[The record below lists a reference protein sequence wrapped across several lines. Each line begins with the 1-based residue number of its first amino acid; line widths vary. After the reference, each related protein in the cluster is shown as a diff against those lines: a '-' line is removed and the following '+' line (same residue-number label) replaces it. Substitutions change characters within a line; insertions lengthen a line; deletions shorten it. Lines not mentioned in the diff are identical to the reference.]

1 MKVTDICST
10 TTPYVQAKG
19 TQTKSASTTPV
30 AQSTNVKT
38 TQLSASNTIK
48 TNASNTIKTNST
60 ISTNSASTTPS
71 VKCSSATIT
80 ATSSTTISYNGPS
93 TTVKTTV
100 QGSNASASPKT
111 TTGSNA
117 SATIKATTGSN
128 ASTTIKATTKSNPS
142 ATVKAASGNN
152 ASATTKTTA
161 GSSTSST
168 TKNASATPTAS
179 TTPYAYLAHM
189 GGEAKYQVASILKKL
204 ELYNGNLENNK
215 ADDKEL
221 DIALKKFRDEF
232 RVKTTSLYSEEMV
245 EAIKKVGSSLTKL
258 STVKSQL
265 AELDFYDQNGKEK
278 IDPLDITG
286 KNITNNYVE
295 GLRNFSRLYNVEFS
309 SENIDKVLGKLK
321 DVNDMY
327 HQVVNQAVEKK
338 VDSETVVPEQSKSF
352 GKMWTFF
359 KLGMG
364 VSDKVAAALMGNS
377 FAESRLN
384 EGQVQSTAKDLDNYQ
399 YQLNDGIGYGL
410 FQWTF
415 PSRKNSLIE
424 IAKSMN
430 MGINNI
436 NAQLETLKNEVLYSN
451 DHKDMWIEMNNV
463 DDCNTATKIF
473 FDVFELV
480 KDSSLDRR
488 IRAANDILKI
498 MS

>member
-19 TQTKSASTTPV
+19 TQTKSASTTP
-30 AQSTNVKT
+30 AVKSANAKT
-38 TQLSASNTIK
+38 AQLSASNTIK
-48 TNASNTIKTNST
+48 ANASNTIKTNST

-71 VKCSSATIT
+71 LKCSSATIT
-80 ATSSTTISYNGPS
+80 ATSSTTISYKGPS
-93 TTVKTTV
+93 TTVKAIG
-100 QGSNASASPKT
+100 QGGNASASPKT

-117 SATIKATTGSN
+117 SAT
-128 ASTTIKATTKSNPS
+128 
-142 ATVKAASGNN
+142 
-152 ASATTKTTA
+152 TKT
-161 GSSTSST
+161 
-168 TKNASATPTAS
+168 TAS
-179 TTPYAYLAHM
+179 TTPYAYLGHM
-189 GGEAKYQVASILKKL
+189 GGEAKYQAASILKKL

-221 DIALKKFRDEF
+221 GIALKKFRDEF
-232 RVKTTSLYSEEMV
+232 KVKTTSLYSEEMV

-321 DVNDMY
+321 QVNDMY
-327 HQVVNQAVEKK
+327 HKVADKLVEKE
-338 VDSETVVPEQSKSF
+338 VNSENIKKEQKKTF

-377 FAESRLN
+377 FAESRLY
-384 EGQVQSTAKDLDNYQ
+384 EDQVQSTAKDPDNYQ

-410 FQWTF
+410 FQWTY
-415 PSRKNSLIE
+415 PVE
-424 IAKSMN
+424 
-430 MGINNI
+430 
-436 NAQLETLKNEVLYSN
+436 
-451 DHKDMWIEMNNV
+451 
-463 DDCNTATKIF
+463 KI
-473 FDVFELV
+473 V
-480 KDSSLDRR
+480 
-488 IRAANDILKI
+488 
-498 MS
+498 

>member
-19 TQTKSASTTPV
+19 TQTKSASTTP
-30 AQSTNVKT
+30 AVKSANAKT
-38 TQLSASNTIK
+38 AQLSASNTIKANASNTIK
-48 TNASNTIKTNST
+48 TNASNTTKTTKTNLT
-60 ISTNSASTTPS
+60 ISTNLASTKPS
-71 VKCSSATIT
+71 LKCSSATIT
-80 ATSSTTISYNGPS
+80 ATSSTTISYKGPS
-93 TTVKTTV
+93 TTVKAIG
-100 QGSNASASPKT
+100 QGVNASASPKT

-117 SATIKATTGSN
+117 SAT
-128 ASTTIKATTKSNPS
+128 
-142 ATVKAASGNN
+142 
-152 ASATTKTTA
+152 TKT
-161 GSSTSST
+161 
-168 TKNASATPTAS
+168 TAS
-179 TTPYAYLAHM
+179 TTPYAYLGHM
-189 GGEAKYQVASILKKL
+189 GGEAKYQAASILKKL

-221 DIALKKFRDEF
+221 GIALKKFRDEF
-232 RVKTTSLYSEEMV
+232 KVKTTSLYSEEMV

-321 DVNDMY
+321 EANDMY
-327 HQVVNQAVEKK
+327 HQVVNKVVEKK
-338 VDSETVVPEQSKSF
+338 VDSETVVPEQSISF

-384 EGQVQSTAKDLDNYQ
+384 EGQVQSTAKDPDNYQ
-399 YQLNDGIGYGL
+399 YQLSDGIGYGL
-410 FQWTF
+410 FQWTY

-436 NAQLETLKNEVLYSN
+436 NAQLEILKNEVLYSN

-488 IRAANDILKI
+488 IKAANDILKI

>member
-30 AQSTNVKT
+30 AQTTNAKT
-38 TQLSASNTIK
+38 AQLSASNTIK
-48 TNASNTIKTNST
+48 TNASNTTKTNST
-60 ISTNSASTTPS
+60 ISTNSSSTTPS
-71 VKCSSATIT
+71 LKCSSATIT
-80 ATSSTTISYNGPS
+80 ATSSTTISYKGPS
-93 TTVKTTV
+93 TTVKAIG
-100 QGSNASASPKT
+100 QGGNASASPKT
-111 TTGSNA
+111 TAGS
-117 SATIKATTGSN
+117 
-128 ASTTIKATTKSNPS
+128 
-142 ATVKAASGNN
+142 N

-161 GSSTSST
+161 
-168 TKNASATPTAS
+168 SA
-179 TTPYAYLAHM
+179 TPYAYLGHM
-189 GGEAKYQVASILKKL
+189 GGEAKYQAASILKKL

-221 DIALKKFRDEF
+221 GIALKKFRDEF
-232 RVKTTSLYSEEMV
+232 KVKTTSLYSEEMV

-278 IDPLDITG
+278 IDPLDIAG

-321 DVNDMY
+321 QVNDMY
-327 HQVVNQAVEKK
+327 HQITNK
-338 VDSETVVPEQSKSF
+338 VLDEEILTEQTRELQSKSF

-384 EGQVQSTAKDLDNYQ
+384 EGRVQSTAKDPDNYQ

-410 FQWTF
+410 FQWTY

-451 DHKDMWIEMNNV
+451 DHKDMWIEMNNI
-463 DDCNTATKIF
+463 DDCSTATKIF

-480 KDSSLDRR
+480 KDDSLNNRVK
-488 IRAANDILKI
+488 AANDILKI
-498 MS
+498 MN

>member
-30 AQSTNVKT
+30 VKSANAKT
-38 TQLSASNTIK
+38 AQLSASNTIK
-48 TNASNTIKTNST
+48 TNASNTIKTNASNT
-60 ISTNSASTTPS
+60 TKTNSASTTPS
-71 VKCSSATIT
+71 LKCSSATIT
-80 ATSSTTISYNGPS
+80 ATSSTTISYKGPS
-93 TTVKTTV
+93 TTVKAIG
-100 QGSNASASPKT
+100 QGGNASASPKT

-117 SATIKATTGSN
+117 SAT
-128 ASTTIKATTKSNPS
+128 
-142 ATVKAASGNN
+142 
-152 ASATTKTTA
+152 TKT
-161 GSSTSST
+161 
-168 TKNASATPTAS
+168 TAS
-179 TTPYAYLAHM
+179 TTPYAYLGHM
-189 GGEAKYQVASILKKL
+189 GGEAKYQAASILKKL

-221 DIALKKFRDEF
+221 GIALKKFRDEF
-232 RVKTTSLYSEEMV
+232 KVKTTSLYSEEMV
-245 EAIKKVGSSLTKL
+245 EAIKKVGLLLTRL

-321 DVNDMY
+321 QVNDMY
-327 HQVVNQAVEKK
+327 HQVVDQVLEKEVNTEILK
-338 VDSETVVPEQSKSF
+338 EVQRKTF

-377 FAESRLN
+377 FAESRLY
-384 EGQVQSTAKDLDNYQ
+384 EGRVQSTAKDPHNYQ

-410 FQWTF
+410 FQWTY

-480 KDSSLDRR
+480 GDNTLGDR
-488 IRAANDILKI
+488 IDAANSILNI

>member
-19 TQTKSASTTPV
+19 TQTKSASTTP
-30 AQSTNVKT
+30 AVKSANAKT
-38 TQLSASNTIK
+38 AQLSASNTIK
-48 TNASNTIKTNST
+48 TNASNIIKTNST
-60 ISTNSASTTPS
+60 ISKNSASTTPS
-71 VKCSSATIT
+71 LKCSSATIN
-80 ATSSTTISYNGPS
+80 ATSSTTISYKGPS
-93 TTVKTTV
+93 TTVKAIG
-100 QGSNASASPKT
+100 QGGNASASPKT

-117 SATIKATTGSN
+117 SAT
-128 ASTTIKATTKSNPS
+128 
-142 ATVKAASGNN
+142 
-152 ASATTKTTA
+152 TKT
-161 GSSTSST
+161 
-168 TKNASATPTAS
+168 TAS
-179 TTPYAYLAHM
+179 TTPYAYLGHM
-189 GGEAKYQVASILKKL
+189 GGEAKYQAASILKKL

-221 DIALKKFRDEF
+221 GIALKKFRDEF
-232 RVKTTSLYSEEMV
+232 KVKTTSLYSEEMV
-245 EAIKKVGSSLTKL
+245 EAIKKVGSSLTRL

-321 DVNDMY
+321 QVNDMY
-327 HQVVNQAVEKK
+327 HQVVDKVVEKE
-338 VDSETVVPEQSKSF
+338 VDSEKLKESREKTF

-384 EGQVQSTAKDLDNYQ
+384 EGQVQSTAKDPDNYQ

-410 FQWTF
+410 FQWTY

-480 KDSSLDRR
+480 RDSSLNRR
-488 IRAANDILKI
+488 IKAANDILKI

>member
-10 TTPYVQAKG
+10 TTPYAQAKG
-19 TQTKSASTTPV
+19 TQTKSASTTP
-30 AQSTNVKT
+30 AVKSANAKT
-38 TQLSASNTIK
+38 AQLSASNTIK
-48 TNASNTIKTNST
+48 ANASNTIKTNST

-71 VKCSSATIT
+71 LKCSSATIT
-80 ATSSTTISYNGPS
+80 ATSSTTISYKGPS
-93 TTVKTTV
+93 TTVKAIG
-100 QGSNASASPKT
+100 QGGNASASPKT

-117 SATIKATTGSN
+117 SAT
-128 ASTTIKATTKSNPS
+128 
-142 ATVKAASGNN
+142 
-152 ASATTKTTA
+152 TKT
-161 GSSTSST
+161 
-168 TKNASATPTAS
+168 TAS
-179 TTPYAYLAHM
+179 TTPYAYLGHM
-189 GGEAKYQVASILKKL
+189 GGEAKYQAASILKKL

-221 DIALKKFRDEF
+221 GIALKKFRDEF
-232 RVKTTSLYSEEMV
+232 KVKTTSLYSEEMV

-321 DVNDMY
+321 EANDMY
-327 HQVVNQAVEKK
+327 HQVADKVVEKK
-338 VDSETVVPEQSKSF
+338 VDSEDLKEPREKTF
-352 GKMWTFF
+352 GKMWTFL

-384 EGQVQSTAKDLDNYQ
+384 EGQVQSTAKDPDNYQ

-410 FQWTF
+410 FQWTY

>member
-19 TQTKSASTTPV
+19 TQTKSASTTPAV
-30 AQSTNVKT
+30 KSANAKTAQLSASNTIKTNVSNTIKT
-38 TQLSASNTIK
+38 NASNTIK

-71 VKCSSATIT
+71 LKCSSATIT
-80 ATSSTTISYNGPS
+80 ATSSTTISYKGPS
-93 TTVKTTV
+93 TTVKAIG
-100 QGSNASASPKT
+100 QGGNASASPKT

-117 SATIKATTGSN
+117 SAT
-128 ASTTIKATTKSNPS
+128 
-142 ATVKAASGNN
+142 
-152 ASATTKTTA
+152 TKT
-161 GSSTSST
+161 
-168 TKNASATPTAS
+168 TAS
-179 TTPYAYLAHM
+179 TTPYAYLGHM
-189 GGEAKYQVASILKKL
+189 GGEAKYQAASILKKL

-221 DIALKKFRDEF
+221 GIALKKFRDEF
-232 RVKTTSLYSEEMV
+232 KVKTTSLYSEEMV
-245 EAIKKVGSSLTKL
+245 EAIKKVGLSLTRL

-321 DVNDMY
+321 EANDMY
-327 HQVVNQAVEKK
+327 HQVVDKVVEKE
-338 VDSETVVPEQSKSF
+338 VDSEKLKESREKTF

-364 VSDKVAAALMGNS
+364 VSNKVAAALMGNS

-384 EGQVQSTAKDLDNYQ
+384 EGQVQSTAKDPDNYQ

-410 FQWTF
+410 FQWTY

-480 KDSSLDRR
+480 RDSSLNRR

>member
-19 TQTKSASTTPV
+19 TQNKSASTTP
-30 AQSTNVKT
+30 AVKSANAKT
-38 TQLSASNTIK
+38 AQLSASNTIK
-48 TNASNTIKTNST
+48 TNASNTTKTTKTNLT
-60 ISTNSASTTPS
+60 ISTNLASTTPS
-71 VKCSSATIT
+71 LKCSSATIT
-80 ATSSTTISYNGPS
+80 ATSSTTISYKGPS
-93 TTVKTTV
+93 TTVKAIG
-100 QGSNASASPKT
+100 QGGNASASPKT

-117 SATIKATTGSN
+117 SAT
-128 ASTTIKATTKSNPS
+128 
-142 ATVKAASGNN
+142 
-152 ASATTKTTA
+152 TKT
-161 GSSTSST
+161 
-168 TKNASATPTAS
+168 TAS
-179 TTPYAYLAHM
+179 TTPYAYLGHM
-189 GGEAKYQVASILKKL
+189 GGEAKYQAASILKKL

-221 DIALKKFRDEF
+221 GIALKKFRDEF
-232 RVKTTSLYSEEMV
+232 KVKTTSLYSEEMV
-245 EAIKKVGSSLTKL
+245 EAIKKVGSSLTRL
-258 STVKSQL
+258 SIVKSQL

-321 DVNDMY
+321 EVNDMY
-327 HQVVNQAVEKK
+327 HQVVDKVIEKEVNTEILK
-338 VDSETVVPEQSKSF
+338 EVQRKTF

-377 FAESRLN
+377 FAESRLY
-384 EGQVQSTAKDLDNYQ
+384 EDQVQSTAKDPDNYQ

-410 FQWTF
+410 FQWTY

>member
-10 TTPYVQAKG
+10 TTPYAQAKG
-19 TQTKSASTTPV
+19 TQTKSASTTP
-30 AQSTNVKT
+30 AVKSANAKT
-38 TQLSASNTIK
+38 AQLSASNTIKANASNTIK
-48 TNASNTIKTNST
+48 TNASNTTKTTKTNLT

-71 VKCSSATIT
+71 LKCSSATIT
-80 ATSSTTISYNGPS
+80 ATSSTTISYKGPS
-93 TTVKTTV
+93 TTVKAIG
-100 QGSNASASPKT
+100 QGGNASASPKT

-117 SATIKATTGSN
+117 SAT
-128 ASTTIKATTKSNPS
+128 
-142 ATVKAASGNN
+142 
-152 ASATTKTTA
+152 TKT
-161 GSSTSST
+161 
-168 TKNASATPTAS
+168 TAS
-179 TTPYAYLAHM
+179 TTPYAYLGHM
-189 GGEAKYQVASILKKL
+189 GGEAKYQAASILKKL

-221 DIALKKFRDEF
+221 GIALKKFRDEF
-232 RVKTTSLYSEEMV
+232 KVKTTSLYSEEMV
-245 EAIKKVGSSLTKL
+245 EAIKKVSSSLTKL

-321 DVNDMY
+321 QVNDMY
-327 HQVVNQAVEKK
+327 HQVADK
-338 VDSETVVPEQSKSF
+338 VVWKMINNETVVPEQNKSF

-364 VSDKVAAALMGNS
+364 VSDKIAAALMGNS

-384 EGQVQSTAKDLDNYQ
+384 EGQVQSTAKDPDNYQ

-451 DHKDMWIEMNNV
+451 DHKDMWIKMNNV

-480 KDSSLDRR
+480 RDNTLGNR
-488 IRAANDILKI
+488 INAANSILNI

>member
-19 TQTKSASTTPV
+19 TQTKSASTTP
-30 AQSTNVKT
+30 AVKSANAKT
-38 TQLSASNTIK
+38 AQLSASNTIKANASNTIK
-48 TNASNTIKTNST
+48 TNASNTTKTNST
-60 ISTNSASTTPS
+60 ISTNLASTKPS
-71 VKCSSATIT
+71 LKCSSATIT
-80 ATSSTTISYNGPS
+80 ATSSTTISYKGPS
-93 TTVKTTV
+93 TTVKAIG
-100 QGSNASASPKT
+100 QGGNASASPKT

-117 SATIKATTGSN
+117 SAT
-128 ASTTIKATTKSNPS
+128 
-142 ATVKAASGNN
+142 
-152 ASATTKTTA
+152 TKT
-161 GSSTSST
+161 
-168 TKNASATPTAS
+168 TAS
-179 TTPYAYLAHM
+179 TTPYAYLGHM
-189 GGEAKYQVASILKKL
+189 GGEAKYQAASILKKL

-221 DIALKKFRDEF
+221 GIALKKFRDEF
-232 RVKTTSLYSEEMV
+232 KVKTTSLYSEEMV

-327 HQVVNQAVEKK
+327 HQVADQVVEKK
-338 VDSETVVPEQSKSF
+338 VDSEILKEVQRKTF

-377 FAESRLN
+377 FAESRLY
-384 EGQVQSTAKDLDNYQ
+384 EDQVQSTAKDPDYYQ

-410 FQWTF
+410 FQWTY

-480 KDSSLDRR
+480 RDNTLGNR
-488 IRAANDILKI
+488 INAANDILNI

>member
-19 TQTKSASTTPV
+19 TQTKSASTTP
-30 AQSTNVKT
+30 AVKSANAKT
-38 TQLSASNTIK
+38 AQLSASNTIK
-48 TNASNTIKTNST
+48 TNASNTTKTNST

-71 VKCSSATIT
+71 LKCSSATIT
-80 ATSSTTISYNGPS
+80 ATSSTTISYKGPS
-93 TTVKTTV
+93 TTVKAIG
-100 QGSNASASPKT
+100 QGGNASASPKT

-117 SATIKATTGSN
+117 SAT
-128 ASTTIKATTKSNPS
+128 
-142 ATVKAASGNN
+142 
-152 ASATTKTTA
+152 TKT
-161 GSSTSST
+161 
-168 TKNASATPTAS
+168 TAS
-179 TTPYAYLAHM
+179 TTPYAYLGHM
-189 GGEAKYQVASILKKL
+189 GGEAKYQAASILKKL

-221 DIALKKFRDEF
+221 GIALKKFRDEF
-232 RVKTTSLYSEEMV
+232 KVKTTSLYSEEMV

-321 DVNDMY
+321 QVNDMY
-327 HQVVNQAVEKK
+327 HQVADKVLEKEIN
-338 VDSETVVPEQSKSF
+338 SEKLKESREKTF
-352 GKMWTFF
+352 GKMWTFL

-384 EGQVQSTAKDLDNYQ
+384 EGQVQSTAKDPDNYQ

-410 FQWTF
+410 FQWTY

-424 IAKSMN
+424 VAKSMN

-480 KDSSLDRR
+480 KDNSLDIR

>member
-1 MKVTDICST
+1 M
-10 TTPYVQAKG
+10 
-19 TQTKSASTTPV
+19 
-30 AQSTNVKT
+30 
-38 TQLSASNTIK
+38 
-48 TNASNTIKTNST
+48 
-60 ISTNSASTTPS
+60 
-71 VKCSSATIT
+71 
-80 ATSSTTISYNGPS
+80 
-93 TTVKTTV
+93 
-100 QGSNASASPKT
+100 
-111 TTGSNA
+111 
-117 SATIKATTGSN
+117 
-128 ASTTIKATTKSNPS
+128 
-142 ATVKAASGNN
+142 
-152 ASATTKTTA
+152 
-161 GSSTSST
+161 
-168 TKNASATPTAS
+168 
-179 TTPYAYLAHM
+179 
-189 GGEAKYQVASILKKL
+189 
-204 ELYNGNLENNK
+204 
-215 ADDKEL
+215 
-221 DIALKKFRDEF
+221 
-232 RVKTTSLYSEEMV
+232 
-245 EAIKKVGSSLTKL
+245 GSSLTKL

-321 DVNDMY
+321 QVNDMY
-327 HQVVNQAVEKK
+327 HQVVDKVLEKEVNTEILK
-338 VDSETVVPEQSKSF
+338 EVQRKTF

-377 FAESRLN
+377 FAESRLY
-384 EGQVQSTAKDLDNYQ
+384 EGRVQSTAKDPHNYQ

-410 FQWTF
+410 FQWTY

-480 KDSSLDRR
+480 GDNTLGDR
-488 IRAANDILKI
+488 IDAANSILNI

>member
-10 TTPYVQAKG
+10 TTPYAQAKS
-19 TQTKSASTTPV
+19 TQTKSASTTP
-30 AQSTNVKT
+30 AVKSANAKT
-38 TQLSASNTIK
+38 AQLSASNTIKANASNTIK
-48 TNASNTIKTNST
+48 TNASNTTKTTKTNLT
-60 ISTNSASTTPS
+60 ISTNLASTTPS
-71 VKCSSATIT
+71 LKCSSATIT
-80 ATSSTTISYNGPS
+80 ATSSTTISYKGPS
-93 TTVKTTV
+93 TTVKAIG
-100 QGSNASASPKT
+100 QGGNASASPKT

-117 SATIKATTGSN
+117 SAT
-128 ASTTIKATTKSNPS
+128 
-142 ATVKAASGNN
+142 
-152 ASATTKTTA
+152 TKT
-161 GSSTSST
+161 
-168 TKNASATPTAS
+168 TAS
-179 TTPYAYLAHM
+179 TTPYAYLGHM
-189 GGEAKYQVASILKKL
+189 GGEAKYQAASILKKL

-221 DIALKKFRDEF
+221 GIALKKFRDEF
-232 RVKTTSLYSEEMV
+232 KVKTTSLYSEEMV
-245 EAIKKVGSSLTKL
+245 EAIKKVGSSLTRL

-295 GLRNFSRLYNVEFS
+295 GLRIFSRLYNVEFS
-309 SENIDKVLGKLK
+309 SENIEKVLGKLK
-321 DVNDMY
+321 QANDMY
-327 HQVVNQAVEKK
+327 HQVVDKLVEKEINTEILK
-338 VDSETVVPEQSKSF
+338 EVQRKTF

-377 FAESRLN
+377 FAESRLY
-384 EGQVQSTAKDLDNYQ
+384 EGRVQSTAKDPHNYQ

-410 FQWTF
+410 FQWTY

-480 KDSSLDRR
+480 GDNTLGDR
-488 IRAANDILKI
+488 IDAANSILNI